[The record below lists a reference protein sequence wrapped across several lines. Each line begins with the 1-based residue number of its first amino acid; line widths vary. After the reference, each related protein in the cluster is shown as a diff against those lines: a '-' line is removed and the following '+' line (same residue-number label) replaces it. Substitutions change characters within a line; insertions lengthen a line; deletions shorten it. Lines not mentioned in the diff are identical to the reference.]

1 MKIAILGAGGV
12 GSYYGGQLARVGHE
26 VTLLARG
33 AHLAAVRERGL
44 EVRTPEET
52 FTVRVA
58 ASDEVEELAELA
70 PDLAIVAV
78 KTYSLDEIAPAARR
92 LAEVG
97 ADVLPLLNGV
107 EAADR
112 LIAAG
117 VPAER
122 VLGGVTEISAVRSGP
137 GVVERRSPFQNVTI
151 GELGGE
157 LSGGLAGRAERIA
170 AAFRDT
176 GARAQASADITAD
189 LWKKL
194 AFIATLAAACGLARA
209 PLGPVRE
216 APYGMQTIERA
227 VGEVLA
233 VGRARGVALP
243 TGEEQRIVEVI
254 RGMPAAIQPSFLLDL
269 EAGGP
274 TELDD
279 LCGAVSRLG
288 RQAGIATPVHDV
300 AVAALSAALSSQ
312 GEGRA

>member
-12 GSYYGGQLARVGHE
+12 GSYYGGQLARAGHE
-26 VTLLARG
+26 VALLARG
-33 AHLAAVRERGL
+33 AHLAAVRDRGL
-44 EVRTPEET
+44 EVRTPEGS

-58 ASDEVEELAELA
+58 ASDDLGELAELA

-78 KTYSLDEIAPAARR
+78 KTYSLHEIAPAARR
-92 LAEVG
+92 LAEGG

-112 LIAAG
+112 LITAG
-117 VPAER
+117 VPGER
-122 VLGGVTEISAVRSGP
+122 VLGGVTEISAVRSAP
-137 GVVERRSPFQNVTI
+137 GVAERRSPFQNVMV

-157 LSGGLAGRAERIA
+157 REGGISARVERIA
-170 AAFRDT
+170 AAFGEA

-189 LWKKL
+189 LWRKL
-194 AFIATLAAACGLARA
+194 AFISTLAAACGLARA
-209 PLGPVRE
+209 PIGPVRE
-216 APYGMQTIERA
+216 APHGLLMIERA

-233 VGRARGVALP
+233 VGRARGVHLAA
-243 TGEEQRIVEVI
+243 GEEGRIVEII
-254 RGMPAAIQPSFLLDL
+254 RGIPAAIQPSFLLDL

-288 RQAGIATPVHDV
+288 REAGLATPVHDV
-300 AVAALSAALSSQ
+300 AVAALSAAL
-312 GEGRA
+312 GRAGR

>member
-1 MKIAILGAGGV
+1 M
-12 GSYYGGQLARVGHE
+12 RTE
-26 VTLLARG
+26 R
-33 AHLAAVRERGL
+33 RRGL
-44 EVRTPEET
+44 VVGAFLALLGVTGCAAPSASSDFARIRGLSVAELPPS
-52 FTVRVA
+52 A

-92 LAEVG
+92 LAEGG

-117 VPAER
+117 VPGEK
-122 VLGGVTEISAVRSGP
+122 VLGGVTEISAVRIAP
-137 GVVERRSPFQNVTI
+137 GVVERRSPFQNVTV

-157 LSGGLAGRAERIA
+157 RAGGISERAGRIA
-170 AAFRDT
+170 AAFGEA

-189 LWKKL
+189 LWRKL
-194 AFIATLAAACGLARA
+194 AFISTLAAACGLARA

-216 APYGMQTIERA
+216 APLGLLLIERA
-227 VGEVLA
+227 VGEVLS
-233 VGRARGVALP
+233 VGRARGVHLAA
-243 TGEEQRIVEVI
+243 GEEGRIVEVI

-279 LCGAVSRLG
+279 LCGAVARLG
-288 RQAGIATPVHDV
+288 RLAGIATPVQDV
-300 AVAALSAALSSQ
+300 AVAALSAALSSR
-312 GEGRA
+312 ER